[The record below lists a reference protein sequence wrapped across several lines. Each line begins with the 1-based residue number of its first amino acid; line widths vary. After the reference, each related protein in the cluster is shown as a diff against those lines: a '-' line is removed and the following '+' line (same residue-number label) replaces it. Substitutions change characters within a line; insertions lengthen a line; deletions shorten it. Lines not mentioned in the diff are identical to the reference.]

1 MVRIYV
7 RNKGR
12 YDPKTAENPLP
23 FVDVDNPGDVL
34 IKHVR
39 EVRILEET
47 VKRRINCKL
56 DELYYNNQLLDEDRS
71 VAYSNLQ
78 DGTVLESCSNP
89 FWAACMYVRLRAV
102 EQEAANN
109 PTDQKKQ
116 RWTHQS
122 ILNRAAALGV
132 LFNSNSFERHQPP
145 HLPTLQ
151 DLWTCLQTNGRKPVH
166 MSEITQTALQE
177 LQEEFQNIDVHRR
190 DPLASFVHRH
200 AVKLGFRD
208 PNAPEPG
215 DGPVHAGPGN
225 GVPGTQA
232 AGARGNNNNRNGG
245 RRRQNRPR
253 PCDDCEAEDATKYCA
268 QCEGGLVLCQP
279 CCDRLHQ
286 GRARRH
292 HNIQG
297 IEEAPKAAK
306 SYTPKAYKA
315 PFAML
320 VALFKGLSQVP
331 QVMSMTADEI
341 KSRAQVFTDT
351 DLSDRAAGKFFGG
364 FDNMQNTLQINGFV
378 QREAGEN
385 ARFSLLQPGRTL
397 AQKCTEF
404 HQAVEDLLN
413 VNRVPKVPQL
423 GGTQCG
429 SRRVCLLVDSK
440 EPLCE
445 RMAALAH
452 RQGVA
457 AQVRDLPVG
466 DFLWI
471 LLPPAAGVD
480 YAAVR
485 PDDEQVLPHIVERKT
500 WDDLQNSLSTRRF
513 RNQVEAMKRCG
524 LRDLFYLVEGHP
536 SDMRTRPSKEQIQ
549 YYENQ
554 LLNLEMKDGFLV
566 NRTGTWLKTAQW
578 LLQLT
583 AMAAHMQNTG
593 TNGRLITYAEYST
606 RASSKNRGVPE
617 PRPRTDYLGVHTWS
631 ADKLVD
637 MVFRQYHNEANFSDA
652 AKTDLQDVLPTQRSP
667 GSRPLLIIQDLEVYN
682 KNSQKF
688 KDRALAEYLNQQA
701 GNRTVREIVDTM
713 LGASVRE
720 LIHFDVF
727 CYWQLWLQVHL
738 GCHVKRTEAQE
749 ETQRLQN
756 LYRQHRNDT
765 GPNQPLFF
773 DNFLNH
779 NGGDDDDDDDDDD
792 DGRGRAPPVQ
802 RGRGRRAQGRGRGR
816 GNNRRG
822 TVRPQL
828 PPNNRR
834 VAGSATAGRRKPSQG
849 RKQDHPSNDPPM
861 PTLGPDVAGTVNE
874 GMEVD
879 EGRRLGSLSTDDFA
893 PDSQNEDLMIQQA
906 LELSKADSLPA
917 ARKTNVEDRTKADFA
932 SDSQNEDLM
941 IQHALELSKADSLP
955 AARNDNDED
964 RTKDDFASDSQNED
978 LMIQQALELSKADSL
993 PAARNDS
1000 DEDRREDANRDEEH
1014 QLAEALRLSLV
1025 EHEKQT
1031 SAMQEHGA
1039 IPEKPQDFSENIS
1052 NDIVKQQDFK
1062 NIATDESLDET
1073 EPIEIID
1080 SQDVNET
1087 IPETEGSSH
1096 KDASLDEPIEIIDSQ
1111 DTVVE
1116 ENDVPLEVSDDLQN
1130 TSIEAVKDTGAD
1142 NLTRSSSDTQEE
1154 ESLPAVSAKKDSLLP
1169 KESNSEK
1176 TLYSS
1181 KRDISPR
1188 NSFTVENGNTHKSA
1202 VGTESD
1208 VSNPTSSEKS
1218 SDFMQSNR
1226 EEEARLEEMQQR
1238 SEEDKTSPG
1247 GMPQD
1252 TTMESENS
1260 QDAMPFELDDKM
1272 LTNSSTESSSDSKE
1286 KEDSSAENV
1295 DIDPDLALAI
1305 RLSQEEAKMARKRY
1319 GQVDKR
1325 VTRSKAKSSPSC
1337 SSATATQ
1344 TPDKADSSALKKV
1357 DGPTLETQ
1365 TSAAR
1370 EEIDP
1375 DLALALKLSEEEF
1388 VASQKKDE
1396 QMIRE
1401 KSLKGKPRNNDTGTD
1416 GKVLESFSKNK
1427 THDRNASGQNNSN
1440 SPRAILNDQ
1449 VLPDVQQKD
1458 EPFSFVEN
1466 SVKEEEFVEENF
1478 GPVLQSSRHDRDSP
1492 EDNEIKLKELAAS
1505 LSGNTNTRDLQESL
1519 QDSQDFET
1527 QIEDIDKDLCLALK
1541 LSEKE
1546 ISSTTTIAGICERKS
1561 LPTKQTSQKDNN
1573 LNQDLQKDFELAVRV
1588 AFQEKMD
1595 CEDHSC
1601 SKLKEIDTCRV
1612 KEEEIVEQ
1620 NGSDKDLELAK
1631 KLHEDLNRDVLQSEH
1646 KTSTEAVKVLGGV
1659 QSSTTKRKLD
1669 LHYEKDLELAKQLE
1683 AELNRK
1689 PADVENSAKRI
1700 KVDPDYEKDLA
1711 LARQLERDKISSQTQ
1726 YEKDLELARKLS
1738 EELNS
1743 DGSGS
1748 KKNSSGFGS
1757 PSSKRKLPD
1766 TSGSPGT
1773 SEGPAVFRGRRRERE
1788 KSAQQLEDYRRL
1800 QAQHYRTSA
1809 VGATASTKS
1818 TPASTPQ
1825 RQSQHATGRS
1835 AAEIFTMDD
1844 DDDLPDI
1851 PPGIQLHDANPGTS
1865 NATRTPQTHVR
1876 PSSSSASAS
1885 RPSTSDGMSSSD
1897 GGDTGTCN
1905 GTSTSTADGTP
1916 GTSTP
1921 RQNTKCGAC
1930 GQQGHNRTSKRCPRY
1945 FCQEEVNRRQAQA
1958 ERRQAKAEAEE
1969 RDFRSKLGRLE
1980 REREESARVR
1990 SQLRRQFEEMDRRMR
2005 EREEDAQAVIQHL
2018 DKGRK
2023 KRKK

>member
-39 EVRILEET
+39 ET

-132 LFNSNSFERHQPP
+132 LFNSNRAAALGVLFNSNSFERHQPP

-166 MSEITQTALQE
+166 MSEITRTALQE

-225 GVPGTQA
+225 GVPVTQA
-232 AGARGNNNNRNGG
+232 VGARGNNNNRNGG

-457 AQVRDLPVG
+457 AQIRDLPVG

-617 PRPRTDYLGVHTWS
+617 PRPRADYLGVHTWS

-652 AKTDLQDVLPTQRSP
+652 AKTDLQDVPPTQRSP

-701 GNRTVREIVDTM
+701 GNRPVREIVDTM

-756 LYRQHRNDT
+756 L
-765 GPNQPLFF
+765 PS
-773 DNFLNH
+773 
-779 NGGDDDDDDDDDD
+779 
-792 DGRGRAPPVQ
+792 
-802 RGRGRRAQGRGRGR
+802 
-816 GNNRRG
+816 
-822 TVRPQL
+822 
-828 PPNNRR
+828 NNRR
-834 VAGSATAGRRKPSQG
+834 VAGSATAGRRKPPQG
-849 RKQDHPSNDPPM
+849 RKQDHPSVDRPM
-861 PTLGPDVAGTVNE
+861 PTLGPDIAATVNE
-874 GMEVD
+874 RMEVD

-917 ARKTNVEDRTKADFA
+917 ARKTNDEDRTKDDFA
-932 SDSQNEDLM
+932 PDSQNEDLM
-941 IQHALELSKADSLP
+941 IQQALELSKADSLP
-955 AARNDNDED
+955 AARKTNDED

-993 PAARNDS
+993 PAARNYS
-1000 DEDRREDANRDEEH
+1000 DEDRTVDANRDEED
-1014 QLAEALRLSLV
+1014 QLAEALRLSLM

-1039 IPEKPQDFSENIS
+1039 IPDKPQGFSKNIS
-1052 NDIVKQQDFK
+1052 KNIAKQQDFK

-1096 KDASLDEPIEIIDSQ
+1096 KDTTLDEPIEIIDSQ
-1111 DTVVE
+1111 DTVVD

-1142 NLTRSSSDTQEE
+1142 NLTRSLSDTQEE
-1154 ESLPAVSAKKDSLLP
+1154 ELLSAVSVKKDSLLP

-1176 TLYSS
+1176 TLCSR
-1181 KRDISPR
+1181 KRDANPC
-1188 NSFTVENGNTHKSA
+1188 NSFTVENSNTHKSA
-1202 VGTESD
+1202 VDTESD
-1208 VSNPTSSEKS
+1208 VSNPTSSDIS

-1337 SSATATQ
+1337 SSPSATHA
-1344 TPDKADSSALKKV
+1344 PDKVDSSAVKKV
-1357 DGPTLETQ
+1357 DGPALETQ
-1365 TSAAR
+1365 ASAAS

-1388 VASQKKDE
+1388 IASQKKDE
-1396 QMIRE
+1396 QTIQQ
-1401 KSLKGKPRNNDTGTD
+1401 KSLQGKPRNNDTGTD
-1416 GKVLESFSKNK
+1416 GKC
-1427 THDRNASGQNNSN
+1427 
-1440 SPRAILNDQ
+1440 
-1449 VLPDVQQKD
+1449 
-1458 EPFSFVEN
+1458 
-1466 SVKEEEFVEENF
+1466 KEEEFVEENF
-1478 GPVLQSSRHDRDSP
+1478 GPVLQTSRHDRDSP

-1519 QDSQDFET
+1519 PDSQDFET
-1527 QIEDIDKDLCLALK
+1527 QTEDIDKDLCLALK

-1546 ISSTTTIAGICERKS
+1546 SSSTTTLAGVCERKKQ
-1561 LPTKQTSQKDNN
+1561 PTKQTSQKDNS
-1573 LNQDLQKDFELAVRV
+1573 NQDLQKDFELAVRV

-1595 CEDHSC
+1595 CNDRSC
-1601 SKLKEIDTCRV
+1601 SKLKEIDTSRV
-1612 KEEEIVEQ
+1612 KQEETVEQ
-1620 NGSDKDLELAK
+1620 NESDKDLELAR
-1631 KLHEDLNRDVLQSEH
+1631 KLHEDLNQDILQSEH
-1646 KTSTEAVKVLGGV
+1646 KKSTEAVKVLGGV
-1659 QSSTTKRKLD
+1659 QSSTAKRTLD

-1689 PADVENSAKRI
+1689 PTEVGSPAKRI
-1700 KVDPDYEKDLA
+1700 KVDPDYNKDLT

-1743 DGSGS
+1743 SGSGS

-1757 PSSKRKLPD
+1757 PNSKGKLPQ
-1766 TSGSPGT
+1766 TSGSPGI

-1809 VGATASTKS
+1809 VGATAASSKS
-1818 TPASTPQ
+1818 TPVSTPQ
-1825 RQSQHATGRS
+1825 RQSQHAPGRS

-1844 DDDLPDI
+1844 DDDYLPDI
-1851 PPGIQLHDANPGTS
+1851 PPGIQPQDANPGTS
-1865 NATRTPQTHVR
+1865 NATQTPQTHVR

-1885 RPSTSDGMSSSD
+1885 RPSTSDGMSTSD

-1930 GQQGHNRTSKRCPRY
+1930 GQHGHTRTSKRCPRY

>member
-39 EVRILEET
+39 ET

-166 MSEITQTALQE
+166 MSEITRTALQE

-225 GVPGTQA
+225 GGPATQA
-232 AGARGNNNNRNGG
+232 AGARGNNNNNRNGG

-457 AQVRDLPVG
+457 AQIRDLPVG

-471 LLPPAAGVD
+471 LLPPTAGVD

-513 RNQVEAMKRCG
+513 RNQVEAMK
-524 LRDLFYLVEGHP
+524 
-536 SDMRTRPSKEQIQ
+536 
-549 YYENQ
+549 NQ

-606 RASSKNRGVPE
+606 RASSKNHGAPE
-617 PRPRTDYLGVHTWS
+617 PRPRADYLGVHTWS

-652 AKTDLQDVLPTQRSP
+652 AKTDLQDVPPTQRSP

-738 GCHVKRTEAQE
+738 GCHVKRTEAPE

-756 LYRQHRNDT
+756 LYRQHRNDA

-773 DNFLNH
+773 DNFLNQ
-779 NGGDDDDDDDDDD
+779 NDDDDDDDDDD
-792 DGRGRAPPVQ
+792 DGRGRAPPIQ
-802 RGRGRRAQGRGRGR
+802 RGRGRRIQGRGRGRGR

-834 VAGSATAGRRKPSQG
+834 VAGSATAGRRKPPQGG
-849 RKQDHPSNDPPM
+849 RKQDHPSIDPPM

-874 GMEVD
+874 GMEVN

-917 ARKTNVEDRTKADFA
+917 ARNNSDENRTK
-932 SDSQNEDLM
+932 
-941 IQHALELSKADSLP
+941 
-955 AARNDNDED
+955 
-964 RTKDDFASDSQNED
+964 
-978 LMIQQALELSKADSL
+978 
-993 PAARNDS
+993 
-1000 DEDRREDANRDEEH
+1000 DANRDEED
-1014 QLAEALRLSLV
+1014 QLVEALRLSLV

-1031 SAMQEHGA
+1031 SATQEHRA
-1039 IPEKPQDFSENIS
+1039 IPDIPQDFSENIS
-1052 NDIVKQQDFK
+1052 NNIAKQQDFK

-1087 IPETEGSSH
+1087 IPETEGSCH
-1096 KDASLDEPIEIIDSQ
+1096 KDASLEEPIEIIDSQ

-1116 ENDVPLEVSDDLQN
+1116 ENDVPLEVSDDSQN

-1154 ESLPAVSAKKDSLLP
+1154 ELLSAVSAKKDSLLP
-1169 KESNSEK
+1169 TESNSEK
-1176 TLYSS
+1176 TLCSR
-1181 KRDISPR
+1181 KRDINPR
-1188 NSFTVENGNTHKSA
+1188 NSFTVENSNTHKSA

-1208 VSNPTSSEKS
+1208 VSNPTSSDIS

-1238 SEEDKTSPG
+1238 SEEDKTLPV

-1252 TTMESENS
+1252 TTIESEHG
-1260 QDAMPFELDDKM
+1260 QDAMPFDSDIELDDKT
-1272 LTNSSTESSSDSKE
+1272 LTNNSGESYSDDKE
-1286 KEDSSAENV
+1286 KENSSAENV
-1295 DIDPDLALAI
+1295 EIDPDLALAI
-1305 RLSQEEAKMARKRY
+1305 RLSQEEAKMARKRHV
-1319 GQVDKR
+1319 QVHVEKR
-1325 VTRSKAKSSPSC
+1325 VTRSKGKNNASC
-1337 SSATATQ
+1337 SSPTATQ
-1344 TPDKADSSALKKV
+1344 TADKADSSAIKKE
-1357 DGPTLETQ
+1357 DGPSLETQ
-1365 TSAAR
+1365 ASAASG
-1370 EEIDP
+1370 EIDP

-1388 VASQKKDE
+1388 IASQKKDE
-1396 QMIRE
+1396 QMIQE
-1401 KSLKGKPRNNDTGTD
+1401 KSLKGKPRNIDTGTD
-1416 GKVLESFSKNK
+1416 EKVLESFSKNK

-1440 SPRAILNDQ
+1440 SPCAIRNDQ
-1449 VLPDVQQKD
+1449 VLPDVQQND

-1466 SVKEEEFVEENF
+1466 SVKEDEFLEENL
-1478 GPVLQSSRHDRDSP
+1478 GPDLQTSRHDRDSP
-1492 EDNEIKLKELAAS
+1492 EDNEMKLKELAAS

-1527 QIEDIDKDLCLALK
+1527 QTEDIDKDLCLALK

-1546 ISSTTTIAGICERKS
+1546 SSSTTGIAGKCERKN
-1561 LPTKQTSQKDNN
+1561 LPTKQSSQKDNN

-1601 SKLKEIDTCRV
+1601 SKLQEIDTFQV

-1620 NGSDKDLELAK
+1620 NGSDKDLELAR
-1631 KLHEDLNRDVLQSEH
+1631 KLHEDLNKDVLQSEH
-1646 KTSTEAVKVLGGV
+1646 KKSTEAVKVLGGV
-1659 QSSTTKRKLD
+1659 QSSTAKRKLD

-1689 PADVENSAKRI
+1689 SAEVGSPAKRI
-1700 KVDPDYEKDLA
+1700 KVDSDYEKDLA

-1743 DGSGS
+1743 NGSGS
-1748 KKNSSGFGS
+1748 KSNSSGFGS

-1773 SEGPAVFRGRRRERE
+1773 SEGPAVFRERRRERE
-1788 KSAQQLEDYRRL
+1788 KSAQQ
-1800 QAQHYRTSA
+1800 
-1809 VGATASTKS
+1809 
-1818 TPASTPQ
+1818 
-1825 RQSQHATGRS
+1825 RS
-1835 AAEIFTMDD
+1835 
-1844 DDDLPDI
+1844 
-1851 PPGIQLHDANPGTS
+1851 
-1865 NATRTPQTHVR
+1865 
-1876 PSSSSASAS
+1876 SSSSASAS
-1885 RPSTSDGMSSSD
+1885 RPSTSTSDGMSTSD
-1897 GGDTGTCN
+1897 GGDTGTCS
-1905 GTSTSTADGTP
+1905 GTSTSTSDGP

-2018 DKGRK
+2018 DKGMK